1 MLFLDELN
9 GKSVTIG
16 EPHFPSLRVTV
27 RDLIR
32 ARVELEVERSTQ
44 QTVSARRLQLGA
56 ALNDKE
62 HSNSQH
68 VFGPGM
74 LFGSLQK
81 STAPIHVDELVALA
95 EEGFAKSRFFL
106 LLGNSQAESL
116 DEEIDVTQTAEVLFL
131 LLTPLQGG

>member
-1 MLFLDELN
+1 MLLLDELD
-9 GKSVTIG
+9 GKSVAIG
-16 EPHFPSLRVTV
+16 EAHFPSLRVTV
-27 RDLIR
+27 RDLIK
-32 ARVELEVERSTQ
+32 ARVELEVERSSQ
-44 QTVSARRLQLGA
+44 QAVSARRLQLGS

-74 LFGSLQK
+74 LFGSFQK
-81 STAPIHVDELVALA
+81 STVPLHVDALVALA
-95 EEGFAKSRFFL
+95 EEGFAKNRYFL

-131 LLTPLQGG
+131 LLTPLRGG